1 MNQAKSRR
9 EKINIM
15 LNEEERKI
23 IKEKA
28 KKYGYGDKIAEYVRD
43 ACIYERIYVE
53 EIKGKQEIFKIV
65 NEFIVEIRKI
75 QKHQLALDKNLSI
88 SKSQFDS
95 IRTQNQKITDLIQ
108 KLIKTTASVLT
119 TSSTQRFQ
127 KRMRLVEKYELTDSF
142 IDKILSKETVI
153 IIPSSLSIKKIND
166 GYIIVYIDTEK
177 KMNIDYINY
186 NAISEFINIGRE
198 LAINDNYYLMIRN
211 INKKLYT
218 YLVSYTHEKEKIK
231 AITDKSR
238 KYLLY
243 DCNFNKVVI
252 ESETNYSNN

>member
-1 MNQAKSRR
+1 MNPVKSRR

-43 ACIYERIYVE
+43 ACIYEKIYVE

-65 NEFIVEIRKI
+65 NEFIVEIRRI
-75 QKHQLALDKNLSI
+75 QKYQLSLDKNLSI
-88 SKSQFDS
+88 SKPQFDF

-119 TSSTQRFQ
+119 TSSAQKFQ
-127 KRMRLVEKYELTDSF
+127 KRMGLVEKYELTDHF

-153 IIPSSLSIKKIND
+153 IIPSSLSIKKTNS

-177 KMNIDYINY
+177 KLSIDYMNY
-186 NAISEFINIGRE
+186 NAISEFINMGRE
-198 LAINDNYYLMIRN
+198 LAINNNSYLMIS
-211 INKKLYT
+211 NKNNKLYT

-231 AITDKSR
+231 ALTDKSR

-243 DCNFNKVVI
+243 DCNSNQVVT
-252 ESETNYSNN
+252 ESGIYSNH